1 MEYYE
6 YCEYKEYWK
15 KCILHTFKKFLDDKG
30 LINEKNQELLT
41 CIDCKSYVHNVLKLR
56 FVYENISNMLSLQE
70 IKYISSYTFIFQF
83 GIHKNNKEIVICY
96 DYKSDELKL
105 LYNYNE
111 EEIFCKKI
119 FSTEGSDI
127 FSDEIYFNSVL
138 NELKSKYQIGIE
150 FDEILK
156 ILSLFQFAYDNK
168 INVDFNFSY
177 FTDIFFNRHGLEIS
191 YTDLIDLSTEL
202 LTEYINLKNNLK

>member
-1 MEYYE
+1 MEHYEYYE
-6 YCEYKEYWK
+6 YAE
-15 KCILHTFKKFLDDKG
+15 KCILYTFNKFLDDKG
-30 LINEKNQELLT
+30 LIDEKNRDKLS
-41 CIDCKSYVHNVLKLR
+41 CIDCKSYENNDLKLF
-56 FVYENISNMLSLQE
+56 FVYENVSNILSLQE

-96 DYKSDELKL
+96 DYKSNELEIF
-105 LYNYNE
+105 YDYNE
-111 EEIFCKKI
+111 KEIFCKKI

-127 FSDEIYFNSVL
+127 FSDKIYFNSVL

-177 FTDIFFNRHGLEIS
+177 FTDIFFNRYGLEIS